1 MKRLQKRRRREA
13 RLAPPAGLPVESVM
27 YNLCKVLSQRDI
39 ATAMEVNRWKAQG
52 WEYMKS
58 VEDDVLQRLRELL
71 GILYRLNTCIPF
83 GEVKKWMRKK
93 NPLLGGQRALDVFRE
108 PGGAEKIHA
117 AIEAWAHESDQ
128 SGR

>member
-27 YNLCKVLSQRDI
+27 YNLRKVLSQRDI
-39 ATAMEVNRWKAQG
+39 AAAMGVDRWKVQG
-52 WEYMKS
+52 WEYARS

-71 GILYRLNTCIPF
+71 GVLYELNTCRPL
-83 GEVKKWMRKK
+83 GEVKKWMREQRPEF
-93 NPLLGGQRALDVFRE
+93 NGRRALEVYAER
-108 PGGAEKIHA
+108 GGVKKIHA

-128 SGR
+128 DGR